1 MARDFA
7 SVSCDERA
15 TADIDNE
22 EREYM
27 KNETD
32 RVAQPA
38 ALEKDIISIGQ
49 LLSLRT
55 LKIPTYQRPYKWTG
69 KNVHQLFGDIA
80 THQDKP
86 SYRLGTIVLH
96 REQGDLNIVDGQ
108 QRTITLLLAIRA
120 LVKLRMAAMARTDL
134 KEQLD
139 TLGKCMIQPTFESE
153 ISQAN
158 IRNNYLEITR
168 IVERPDFSEE
178 LIDFLLNRCHV
189 VVFELT
195 DVSEAFQFF
204 DSQNARGRDLEPH
217 DLLKAYHLREFGD
230 DEQIKANTV
239 ARWENSESEE
249 LAELFARYLYRMRNW
264 SKGRSARYFG
274 KDDTH
279 LFKGIN
285 IDAAT
290 PYPHAE
296 QLRIVHHFVDAYNRQ
311 FERKIDGRSMA
322 FPFRLDQTII
332 NGRRFFE
339 MTAHYQDRIAS
350 LGGKLGQ
357 VHQLAEAGKLDHFAN
372 RIVKDIDAY
381 AGRHRTGDGFVRT
394 MFDCLL
400 ICYIDKFGLAEI
412 SRAIEKIF
420 IWAYTVR
427 LQMESVQI
435 ATVDNYVLG
444 NNLFRVLGDAVA
456 PADFLGRKLAV
467 VETIRSRKTAEI
479 NQLFKDMRY
488 AA

>member
-1 MARDFA
+1 
-7 SVSCDERA
+7 
-15 TADIDNE
+15 
-22 EREYM
+22 M

-32 RVAQPA
+32 QVAQRA
-38 ALEKDIISIGQ
+38 SLENDIISVGK
-49 LLSLRT
+49 LLAMTT
-55 LKIPTYQRPYKWTG
+55 LQIPAYQRPYKWTA
-69 KNVHQLFGDIA
+69 KNINQLFGDLA
-80 THQDKP
+80 THKDKP

-96 REQGDLNIVDGQ
+96 KEDGSLNIVDGQ
-108 QRTITLLLAIRA
+108 QRTITLLLTIKA
-120 LVKLRMAAMARTDL
+120 LIKLRMATLGRKDL
-134 KEQLD
+134 KDQLQG
-139 TLGKCMIQPTFESE
+139 LGNSMIQPRFESE

-158 IRNNYLEITR
+158 IRNNYLVISR
-168 IVERPDFSEE
+168 IVERADFTEE

-195 DVSEAFQFF
+195 DISEAFQFF

-217 DLLKAYHLREFGD
+217 DLLKAYHLREFDD
-230 DEQIKANTV
+230 DEQVKANTV
-239 ARWENSESEE
+239 ANWENTESDA
-249 LAELFARYLYRMRNW
+249 LATLFARYLFRMRNW

-285 IDAAT
+285 LDTAT

-296 QLRIVHHFVDAYNRQ
+296 QLRIVHHFVDAYNGQ
-311 FERKIDGRSMA
+311 YERKIDGGSMA

-339 MTAHYQDRIAS
+339 MTAHYQARIAGI
-350 LGGKLGQ
+350 GGK
-357 VHQLAEAGKLDHFAN
+357 AGALRKLVETGALDGFAA
-372 RIVKDIDAY
+372 RIIERIDTY
-381 AGRHRTGDGFVRT
+381 KGRHRTGDGFVRT

-400 ICYIDKFGLAEI
+400 VCYIDKFGAAEI

-427 LQMESVQI
+427 LQMESVQV
-435 ATVDNYVLG
+435 ATVDNYVLD
-444 NNLFRVLGDAVA
+444 NNLFRVLGEAVT
-456 PADFLGRKLAV
+456 PADFINRHLPV
-467 VETIRSRKTAEI
+467 VERIRSTNTTDI
-479 NQLFKDMRY
+479 NELFKDMRY

>member
-1 MARDFA
+1 
-7 SVSCDERA
+7 
-15 TADIDNE
+15 
-22 EREYM
+22 M

-32 RVAQPA
+32 RVAQRAP
-38 ALEKDIISIGQ
+38 LEHDVISIGA
-49 LLSLRT
+49 LLSLT
-55 LKIPTYQRPYKWTG
+55 SLAIPAYQRPYKWTG
-69 KNVHQLFGDIA
+69 KNVQQLFDDIA
-80 THQDKP
+80 THKDKP

-96 REQGDLNIVDGQ
+96 REGGSLNIVDGQ
-108 QRTITLLLAIRA
+108 QRIITLLLTIRA
-120 LVKLRMAAMARTDL
+120 LVKLRMAGLMRPDL
-134 KEQLD
+134 KEQLRS
-139 TLGKCMIQPTFESE
+139 LGAGMIQPSFESE

-158 IRNNYLEITR
+158 IRNNYLAISR
-168 IVERPDFSEE
+168 FVERPDFSEE
-178 LIDFLLNRCHV
+178 LIGFLLNQAQV

-195 DVSEAFQFF
+195 DISEAFQFF

-217 DLLKAYHLREFGD
+217 DLLKAYHLREFD
-230 DEQIKANTV
+230 EDEQVKANTV
-239 ARWENSESEE
+239 ARWENTESEE

-285 IDAAT
+285 LDTTAA
-290 PYPHAE
+290 YPHAE

-311 FERKIDGRSMA
+311 FERKIDSRGMA

-339 MTAHYQDRIAS
+339 MTAHYQERIAAV
-350 LGGKLGQ
+350 GGQ
-357 VHQLAEAGKLDHFAN
+357 VGELRRLVETRSLDGFAV
-372 RIVKDIDAY
+372 RIVESIDSY
-381 AGRHRTGDGFVRT
+381 RGRNRTGDGFVRT

-400 ICYIDKFGLAEI
+400 ICYVDRFGFADI

-427 LQMESVQI
+427 LKMESVQI
-435 ATVDNYVLG
+435 ATVDNYVLD
-444 NNLFRVLGDAVA
+444 NNLFRFLGEAIT
-456 PADFLGRKLAV
+456 PADFINRNLPM
-467 VETIRSRKTAEI
+467 VEHIRSSNTTEI
-479 NQLFKDMRY
+479 DELFKDMKY

>member
-1 MARDFA
+1 
-7 SVSCDERA
+7 
-15 TADIDNE
+15 
-22 EREYM
+22 M
-27 KNETD
+27 KNEIGH
-32 RVAQPA
+32 VAQPA
-38 ALEKDIISIGQ
+38 TLGKDILSVGK
-49 LLSLRT
+49 LLSLTT

-69 KNVHQLFGDIA
+69 KNVQQLFGDIA
-80 THQDKP
+80 THKDKP

-96 REQGDLNIVDGQ
+96 REDGALNIVDGQ
-108 QRTITLLLAIRA
+108 QRTITLLLAVRA
-120 LVKLRMAAMARTDL
+120 LIKLRMAEMSRKDL
-134 KEQLD
+134 REQLRD
-139 TLGKCMIQPTFESE
+139 LGNSMIQPTFESE
-153 ISQAN
+153 VSQAN
-158 IRNNYLEITR
+158 IRNNYLEISR
-168 IVERPDFSEE
+168 IVERADFSED
-178 LIDFLLNRCHV
+178 LVDFMLNRCQV
-189 VVFELT
+189 VVFELS

-204 DSQNARGRDLEPH
+204 DSQNARGRDLDPH
-217 DLLKAYHLREFGD
+217 DLLKAYHLREFDD
-230 DEQIKANTV
+230 DEQVKANTV

-274 KDDTH
+274 KDDTP

-285 IDAAT
+285 LDTEA

-311 FERKIDGRSMA
+311 FERKIDGRGMA
-322 FPFRLDQTII
+322 FPFRVDQTII

-339 MTAHYQDRIAS
+339 MTAHYQERIAS
-350 LGGKLGQ
+350 IGGKLGE
-357 VHQLAEAGKLDHFAN
+357 VRKLKDAGSLDGFAG
-372 RIVKDIDAY
+372 RIVESIDTY
-381 AGRHRTGDGFVRT
+381 RGKNRPGDGYVRT

-400 ICYIDKFGLAEI
+400 ICYIDKFGFVDI

-435 ATVDNYVLG
+435 ATVDNYVLAT
-444 NNLFRVLGDAVA
+444 NLFRVLGDAIT
-456 PADFLGRKLAV
+456 PADFLNRPLPV
-467 VETIRSRKTAEI
+467 VKEIRSTNTKKI

>member
-1 MARDFA
+1 
-7 SVSCDERA
+7 
-15 TADIDNE
+15 
-22 EREYM
+22 M

-32 RVAQPA
+32 QVAQPA
-38 ALEKDIISIGQ
+38 PLAHKIISVME
-49 LLSLRT
+49 LLSQTT
-55 LKIPTYQRPYKWTG
+55 LTIPNYQRPYKWTS
-69 KNVHQLFGDIA
+69 KNINQLFGDLA
-80 THQDKP
+80 THKNKP

-96 REQGDLNIVDGQ
+96 RDGNALNIVDGQ
-108 QRTITLLLAIRA
+108 QRTITLLLTVKA
-120 LVKLRMAAMARTDL
+120 LIKLRTAQLGRRDL
-134 KEQLD
+134 REKLQSLD
-139 TLGKCMIQPTFESE
+139 QNMIQPTFENE
-153 ISQAN
+153 TSQAN
-158 IRNNYLEITR
+158 IRNNYLAISR
-168 IVERPDFSEE
+168 IVERADFSEE
-178 LIDFLLNRCHV
+178 LIDFMLNRCHV

-217 DLLKAYHLREFGD
+217 DLLKAYHLREFDD
-230 DEQIKANTV
+230 DEQVKATTV
-239 ARWENSESEE
+239 AGWESSESEE

-285 IDAAT
+285 LDT
-290 PYPHAE
+290 TSPYPHAE

-339 MTAHYQDRIAS
+339 MTTHYQERIAS
-350 LGGKLGQ
+350 IGGKLGEIRK
-357 VHQLAEAGKLDHFAN
+357 LAEAGSLDGFAS
-372 RIVKDIDAY
+372 RIVKDINKY
-381 AGRHRTGDGFVRT
+381 EGRQRTGDGFVRT

-400 ICYIDKFGLAEI
+400 IAYVDKFGLVDI

-427 LQMESVQI
+427 LEMESVQL
-435 ATVDNYVLG
+435 ATVDNYVLA
-444 NNLFRVLGDAVA
+444 NNLFRVLGDAITPV
-456 PADFLGRKLAV
+456 DFLNRNLPI
-467 VETIRSRKTAEI
+467 VERIRSRNTKEI
-479 NQLFKDMRY
+479 NELFKDMRY
-488 AA
+488 VA

>member
-1 MARDFA
+1 
-7 SVSCDERA
+7 
-15 TADIDNE
+15 
-22 EREYM
+22 M

-32 RVAQPA
+32 HVAQPA
-38 ALEKDIISIGQ
+38 SLGKRIMSVKQ
-49 LLSLRT
+49 LLSEAT
-55 LKIPTYQRPYKWTG
+55 LKIPPYQRPYKWTG
-69 KNVHQLFGDIA
+69 KNVQQLFGDIA
-80 THQDKP
+80 THKDKP

-96 REQGDLNIVDGQ
+96 QEGGSLNIVDGQ
-108 QRTITLLLAIRA
+108 QRTITLLLSIKA
-120 LVKLRMAAMARTDL
+120 LIKLRMAALMRTDL
-134 KEQLD
+134 KDQLRS
-139 TLGKCMIQPTFESE
+139 LGASMIQPSFESE

-158 IRNNYLEITR
+158 IRNNYLAISR
-168 IVERPDFSEE
+168 IVERADFTEE
-178 LIDFLLNRCHV
+178 LVDFLLNRCNV

-195 DVSEAFQFF
+195 DISEAFQFF

-217 DLLKAYHLREFGD
+217 DLLKAYHLREFAD
-230 DEQIKANTV
+230 DEQVKANTV
-239 ARWENSESEE
+239 ARWENTESEE

-285 IDAAT
+285 LDTTAA
-290 PYPHAE
+290 YPHAE

-339 MTAHYQDRIAS
+339 MTAHYQERIAAVGGQRAELRKLVETRS
-350 LGGKLGQ
+350 LDG
-357 VHQLAEAGKLDHFAN
+357 FAA
-372 RIVKDIDAY
+372 RIVESIDSY
-381 AGRHRTGDGFVRT
+381 RGRHRTGDGFVRT

-400 ICYIDKFGLAEI
+400 ICYIDKFGFADI

-427 LQMESVQI
+427 LKMESVQV
-435 ATVDNYVLG
+435 ATVDNYVLD
-444 NNLFRVLGDAVA
+444 NNLFSVLGEAIT
-456 PADFLGRKLAV
+456 PADFINRNLPM
-467 VETIRSRKTAEI
+467 VEHIRSRNTTEI
-479 NQLFKDMRY
+479 NKLFKDMRY